1 MSRPPRIE
9 FPGACYHVTGKAL
22 VKRKSFVDKID
33 YNAFLNVLDSVV
45 SRFGWLV
52 HSYALLED
60 HYHLVVEVPQSNLS
74 RGMRQLNGVYT
85 QHYNRRHLT
94 EGAVFHGRFKS
105 IVFEKELYLL
115 PICRYVVLNP
125 LRISAQTDLAEYR
138 FSSYLA
144 MIGAVGCP
152 AFLHRETVLDAFFAD
167 PEKAAQAWKKY
178 VAAGTQADSPL
189 ADRSNQ
195 VLLGSDAFVDRLQN
209 MMKNSR
215 KAKQAP
221 KRQRRRKSLRV
232 VFRHITNASKAER
245 NAIIKQAHL
254 EYDYTLIEIGD
265 FLGLHYTTVSKV
277 INADYKQRL
286 LY

>member
-22 VKRKSFVDKID
+22 VEKKSFVDKTD

-45 SRFGWLV
+45 ARFGWLV
-52 HSYALLED
+52 HSYSLLED

-105 IVFEKELYLL
+105 IVFEKDLYLL

-125 LRISAQTDLAEYR
+125 LRVSAQTNLAEYR

-144 MIGAVGCP
+144 MIGEVACP
-152 AFLHRETVLDAFFAD
+152 SFLHRETVLHTFFAD
-167 PEKAAQAWKKY
+167 QEKAALAWKQF
-178 VAAGTQADSPL
+178 VAAGSQTDSPL
-189 ADRSNQ
+189 AGRSNQ
-195 VLLGSDAFVDRLQN
+195 VLLGSDEFVNRLQN
-209 MMKNSR
+209 LMKNSR

-221 KRQRRRKSLRV
+221 KRGKRRKSLRV
-232 VFRHITNASKAER
+232 LFRHITNASKAER
-245 NAIIKQAHL
+245 NAVIKQAHL
-254 EYDYTLIEIGD
+254 EFDYTLIEIGD